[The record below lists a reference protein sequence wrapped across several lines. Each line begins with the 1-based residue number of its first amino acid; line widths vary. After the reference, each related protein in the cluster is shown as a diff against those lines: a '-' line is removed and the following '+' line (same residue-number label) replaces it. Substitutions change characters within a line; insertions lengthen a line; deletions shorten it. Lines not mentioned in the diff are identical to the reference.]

1 MFNLTES
8 PAPSDASAASGGA
21 HTRSS
26 AASSSIPLPEP
37 LSSLAAACRPHAYST
52 ASRHAAAAA
61 SPDRAQRRLTT
72 LTARKNIVRVDRA
85 LKAMQVAFQL
95 KREATASPTRES
107 SVEDTAHQRRAR
119 RKGKITVDECAE
131 GSRRESITEDGIA
144 GQGSV
149 GGCSRG
155 ERTAAGL
162 SVVGDG
168 CTRERDASRR
178 VKRWRVMAAS
188 FRTIADELTAEAEE
202 LEKAIQEAGPCKI

>member
-1 MFNLTES
+1 
-8 PAPSDASAASGGA
+8 
-21 HTRSS
+21 
-26 AASSSIPLPEP
+26 
-37 LSSLAAACRPHAYST
+37 
-52 ASRHAAAAA
+52 
-61 SPDRAQRRLTT
+61 
-72 LTARKNIVRVDRA
+72 
-85 LKAMQVAFQL
+85 MQVAFQL

-119 RKGKITVDECAE
+119 RKGKITVDESAE
-131 GSRRESITEDGIA
+131 GSRRESITEDVIA

-155 ERTAAGL
+155 EGTAAGL
-162 SVVGDG
+162 SVVGEG